1 MVVSKLD
8 SSVNYPEIKRVDPED
23 LSKEVN
29 LYQIEIRDTDVIVAI
44 GGPKNTF
51 ADKNITYFP
60 VYLVKHNNKVLQIGI
75 YEIPSSNIVDYMNE
89 DSLLDIER
97 LNEPLIYTFSTREMI
112 DKLRLVPQ
120 DEETFEKKK
129 ATERDNELEEINK
142 DKDNEK
148 MEKKMQEPIV
158 EILIPQIRK
167 DIFNARIGA
176 NIPLP
181 LKTENAKRALD
192 IRQKYHQTANDTWI
206 QKFMSNKN
214 YSILD
219 NEGQGDCLFAT
230 IRDGFQTIGQ
240 DTTVSK
246 LRSKIADN
254 AKQEIYN
261 SYKEIYDMFSQ
272 EISNTRSESIKY
284 KKEHDNLKALLLSTI
299 DREQQLIIHD
309 AATKLKKR
317 FEKIKQEHQF
327 AKDNIADVA
336 FMKDIKSLED
346 LKRFMKT
353 CDFWGDPFVINTL
366 ERILNV
372 KMIIMSSNMYNKGD
386 KDGVLQCGSF
396 VDPII
401 ESRGEFKPEFYLILD
416 HTGQHYNLIGYN
428 KKMIFTFKE
437 LPYDIKKLIVDKC
450 LERNSGI
457 FKFIPEFEKF
467 KLDEELDKSKGK
479 GIVSFDELGEAKIM
493 NLYDDNIVFSFYSKS
508 SDDPMPGNG
517 AGEKMPNN
525 LKPEFAQLAMI
536 PHWRKK
542 LSNFWIQPFTMD
554 NHKWSSVENYYQGSK
569 FKKNN
574 PEFYLSF
581 SLDSGT
587 DLSNNPDMAKAAGGP
602 SGKYKGTLLR
612 PATVIIDP
620 DFFDGRSIRELT
632 NSQMA
637 KFSQNE
643 DLKHLLIETKNAKL
657 THHIRGQQS
666 QVFDELMIIR
676 DKLTRE
682 NNI

>member
-8 SSVNYPEIKRVDPED
+8 ISVNYPEIKRVDPSD

-29 LYQIEIRDTDVIVAI
+29 LYQIEIHNVDVIVAI

-75 YEIPSSNIVDYMNE
+75 YEVPSSNMVDYMDE
-89 DSLLDIER
+89 DSLLNIEK

-112 DKLRLVPQ
+112 DKLRLVPSD
-120 DEETFEKKK
+120 DEEKEGLKKEEGLDKSRKKEKK
-129 ATERDNELEEINK
+129 AVEE
-142 DKDNEK
+142 
-148 MEKKMQEPIV
+148 QVPV
-158 EILIPQIRK
+158 VLIPQIRK

-176 NIPLP
+176 KIPP
-181 LKTENAKRALD
+181 SLKQENAKTALN
-192 IRQKYHQTANDTWI
+192 IRQKYHTSSNDTWI

-214 YSILD
+214 YVILD

-254 AKQEIYN
+254 AKQEVYN
-261 SYKEIYDMFSQ
+261 TYKEMYDMYSQ
-272 EISNTRSESIKY
+272 EIANTRAESIKY
-284 KKEHDNLKALLLSTI
+284 KKEHDELKALLLTTI

-309 AATKLKKR
+309 AGIKLNKR
-317 FEKIKQEHQF
+317 YKIIKQEHQF

-366 ERILNV
+366 ERVLNV
-372 KMIIMSSNMYNKGD
+372 KFIIMSSKMYSSGD
-386 KDGVLQCGSF
+386 KDSVLQCGGF

-416 HTGQHYNLIGYN
+416 HTGQHYKLIGYN
-428 KKMIFTFKE
+428 SKMIFTFKE

-450 LERNSGI
+450 LERNSGV
-457 FKFIPEFEKF
+457 FKFIPEFETF
-467 KLDEELDKSKGK
+467 KLDEELDKGK
-479 GIVSFDELGEAKIM
+479 GIGDFDELGEAKIM
-493 NLYDDNIVFSFYSKS
+493 NLYDDNVVFSFYSKS
-508 SDDPMPGNG
+508 SDDPLPGNG
-517 AGEKMPNN
+517 AGEKIPTNM
-525 LKPEFAQLAMI
+525 KPAFAQLAMI
-536 PHWRKK
+536 PKWRKK

-587 DLSNNPDMAKAAGGP
+587 ELSNNPDMAKAAGGP

-612 PATVIIDP
+612 PVTVIIDP
-620 DFFDGRSIRELT
+620 DFFDGRSTRELA

-637 KFSQNE
+637 KFSQNA

-676 DKLTRE
+676 DKLIRE
-682 NNI
+682 NNV

>member
-8 SSVNYPEIKRVDPED
+8 ISVNYPEIKRVDPSD

-29 LYQIEIRDTDVIVAI
+29 LYQIEIHNVDVIVAI

-75 YEIPSSNIVDYMNE
+75 YEVPSSNMVDYMDE
-89 DSLLDIER
+89 DSLLNIEK

-112 DKLRLVPQ
+112 DKLRLVPSD
-120 DEETFEKKK
+120 DEEKEGLKKEEGLDKSRKKEKK
-129 ATERDNELEEINK
+129 AVEE
-142 DKDNEK
+142 
-148 MEKKMQEPIV
+148 QVPV
-158 EILIPQIRK
+158 VLIPQIRK

-176 NIPLP
+176 KIPP
-181 LKTENAKRALD
+181 SLKQENAKTALN
-192 IRQKYHQTANDTWI
+192 IRQKYHTSSNDTWI

-214 YSILD
+214 YVILD

-246 LRSKIADN
+246 LRSKMADN
-254 AKQEIYN
+254 AKQEVYN
-261 SYKEIYDMFSQ
+261 TYKEMYDMYSQ
-272 EISNTRSESIKY
+272 EIANTRAESIKY
-284 KKEHDNLKALLLSTI
+284 KKEHDELKALLLTTI

-309 AATKLKKR
+309 AGIKLNKR
-317 FEKIKQEHQF
+317 YKIIKQEHQF

-366 ERILNV
+366 ERVLNV
-372 KMIIMSSNMYNKGD
+372 KFIIMSSKMYSSGD
-386 KDGVLQCGSF
+386 KDSVLQCGGF

-416 HTGQHYNLIGYN
+416 YTGQHYKLIGYN
-428 KKMIFTFKE
+428 SKMIFTFKE
-437 LPYDIKKLIVDKC
+437 LPYDIKKLIVDRC

-457 FKFIPEFEKF
+457 FKFIPEFENF
-467 KLDEELDKSKGK
+467 KLDEELDKGK
-479 GIVSFDELGEAKIM
+479 GIGDFDELGEAKIM
-493 NLYDDNIVFSFYSKS
+493 NLYDDNVVFSFYSKS
-508 SDDPMPGNG
+508 SDDPLPGNG
-517 AGEKMPNN
+517 AGEKIPTNM
-525 LKPEFAQLAMI
+525 KPAFAQLAMI
-536 PHWRKK
+536 PKWRKK

-587 DLSNNPDMAKAAGGP
+587 ELSNNPDMAKAAGGP

-612 PATVIIDP
+612 PVTVIIDP
-620 DFFDGRSIRELT
+620 DFFDGRSTRELA

-637 KFSQNE
+637 KFSQNA

-676 DKLTRE
+676 DKLIRE
-682 NNI
+682 NNV